1 MHSPYEICVAN
12 LLSHNFFGFA
22 IDFKQKK
29 RGENKFSAFFLLQY
43 NTNQSAASLVDD
55 TFERLGKLGTRF
67 LRHMLELVV

>member
-12 LLSHNFFGFA
+12 LLYHKFFGFA

-43 NTNQSAASLVDD
+43 NTNQAAASLVDD
-55 TFERLGKLGTRF
+55 TFERFGELGTRLF
-67 LRHMLELVV
+67 GHMIEL